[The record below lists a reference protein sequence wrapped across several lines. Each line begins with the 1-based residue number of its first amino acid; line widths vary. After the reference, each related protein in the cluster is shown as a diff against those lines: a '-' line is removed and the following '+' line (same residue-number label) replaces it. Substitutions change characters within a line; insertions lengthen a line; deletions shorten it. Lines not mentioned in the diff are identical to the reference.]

1 MQKVLRRLSTRIWKP
16 SPTIR
21 SVSSRP
27 WQVPRKF
34 KMASQATPTA
44 APTASLTVHD
54 TGSSRPSDSRPP
66 KRPADGN
73 RGPGK
78 NAKKVKKDKKKAK
91 EGGNEEVLAAEIED
105 LLATLDL
112 AGEDDQPPLPE
123 AGVEFDVKVVEQSST
138 GDGLALQEGSGHVY
152 VVPFAFP
159 GDTVRVRVFRHGP
172 ARQRHSLADLVSVVS
187 PSPMRDDSRV
197 TCQYYGRC
205 GGCNFQPLSY
215 ADQLAHKR
223 RVVERAFAH
232 FSGLPPASLP
242 PVGDT
247 IGSPL
252 QYGYRTKL
260 TPHFDGGFQT
270 RKAKPLAAVP
280 DIGFML
286 KGRRRTI
293 DIEDCP
299 IGTDAVRRG
308 MKRERARMA
317 VEYGNYSRGATIL
330 LRESTRRF
338 PKTVDAEGNSVASVP
353 EDLPAEAVRT
363 ETDRYVDVKTCISNP
378 KGTSTEYI
386 DDFVFENEA
395 NSFFQNNN
403 SILPKFTAYVR
414 EHILPP
420 APADGGSNSA
430 TPAVRNLIDAYSG
443 SGLFTI
449 ALSPIFGAGDKSSI
463 GIDIDEKAIRKAGRN
478 AVLNGLQNKV
488 SFVANDA
495 ARLFSEGAPADMD
508 PDATVV
514 VLDPPRKG
522 CDAPF
527 LRQLLAFGPRRVLY
541 VSCNVHT
548 QARDVG
554 VLSRGHVDGEERP
567 KGGPRYEVESIRG
580 FDFFPQT
587 FHVEGVAV
595 LNRVGAAPA
604 AKGAAGSGKDAAK
617 DGPLTAEP

>member
-1 MQKVLRRLSTRIWKP
+1 MQRALSRLSTRIWKP

-27 WQVPRKF
+27 WQASQHLR
-34 KMASQATPTA
+34 MASQATPAA
-44 APTASLTVHD
+44 APAAASLTAHD
-54 TGSSRPSDSRPP
+54 TGSPKPSDSRPP
-66 KRPADGN
+66 KRPAEGN

-78 NAKKVKKDKKKAK
+78 NAKKFKKDKKKPK

-112 AGEDDQPPLPE
+112 AGKDQPPLPE
-123 AGVEFDVKVVEQSST
+123 TGVEFDVKVVEQSST
-138 GDGLALQEGSGHVY
+138 GDGLALQEGSSHVY

-159 GDTVRVRVFRHGP
+159 GDTVRVRVHRHGP
-172 ARQRHSLADLVSVVS
+172 GGQRHSLADFVSVVS
-187 PSPMRDDSRV
+187 PSPMRDDARV
-197 TCQYYGRC
+197 RCRYYGRC

-232 FSGLPPASLP
+232 FSGMPPGSLP

-260 TPHFDGGFQT
+260 TPHFDGAQN
-270 RKAKPLAAVP
+270 RRARPLTAVP

-299 IGTDAVRRG
+299 IGTEAVRRG

-317 VEYGNYSRGATIL
+317 VEYGSYSRGATIL
-330 LRESTRRF
+330 LRESTQRF
-338 PKTVDAEGNSVASVP
+338 PKTVDAEGNSAASLP
-353 EDLPAEAVRT
+353 EDLPADAVRT

-420 APADGGSNSA
+420 AAPTDDQNNDDGSA
-430 TPAVRNLIDAYSG
+430 SRPVRNFIDAYSG

-463 GIDIDEKAIRKAGRN
+463 GIDIDEKAIRKASQN

-488 SFVANDA
+488 RFVANDA

-567 KGGPRYEVESIRG
+567 EGGPTYEVESIRG

-604 AKGAAGSGKDAAK
+604 ATGAAGPGKGVAK
-617 DGPLTAEP
+617 DGP

>member
-1 MQKVLRRLSTRIWKP
+1 MP
-16 SPTIR
+16 
-21 SVSSRP
+21 
-27 WQVPRKF
+27 
-34 KMASQATPTA
+34 SQATAAA
-44 APTASLTVHD
+44 APAAASLTAHD
-54 TGSSRPSDSRPP
+54 TGAFKPSNSRPP
-66 KRPADGN
+66 KRPAEGN
-73 RGPGK
+73 RGLDK
-78 NAKKVKKDKKKAK
+78 NAKKFKKDKKKPK

-112 AGEDDQPPLPE
+112 AGKDQPPLPE
-123 AGVEFDVKVVEQSST
+123 TGVEFDVKVVEQSST
-138 GDGLALQEGSGHVY
+138 GDGLALQEGSSHIY

-159 GDTVRVRVFRHGP
+159 GDTVRIKVHRHGP
-172 ARQRHSLADLVSVVS
+172 REQRHSLADFVSVVS

-197 TCQYYGRC
+197 RCQYYGRC

-215 ADQLAHKR
+215 EDQLAHKR

-232 FSGLPPASLP
+232 FSGMPPGLLP

-260 TPHFDGGFQT
+260 TPHFDGAQN
-270 RKAKPLAAVP
+270 RKAKPLTAMP
-280 DIGFML
+280 DIGFL
-286 KGRRRTI
+286 FKGRRRTL

-299 IGTDAVRRG
+299 IGTEAVRRG

-330 LRESTRRF
+330 LRESTQRF
-338 PKTVDAEGNSVASVP
+338 PKTVDAEGKSTVSLP
-353 EDLPAEAVRT
+353 DDIPAEAVKT
-363 ETDRYVDVKTCISNP
+363 ETDRYVDVKTCVSNP

-403 SILPKFTAYVR
+403 SILPTFTAYVR

-420 APADGGSNSA
+420 APADDGNSA
-430 TPAVRNLIDAYSG
+430 APAVRNLIDAYSG

-449 ALSPIFGAGDKSSI
+449 ALSPIFGAEDKSSI
-463 GIDIDEKAIRKAGRN
+463 GIDIDEKAIQKASEN

-488 SFVANDA
+488 RFVANDA
-495 ARLFSEGAPADMD
+495 ARLFSEGAPANMD
-508 PDATVV
+508 PDETVV

-554 VLSRGHVDGEERP
+554 VLSRGRVDGEERP
-567 KGGPRYEVESIRG
+567 EGGPTYEVESIRG

-587 FHVEGVAV
+587 YHVEGVAV
-595 LNRVGAAPA
+595 LNRVGAAP
-604 AKGAAGSGKDAAK
+604 GKNGGGDACPREDAAK
-617 DGPLTAEP
+617 DGA

>member
-1 MQKVLRRLSTRIWKP
+1 MQRTIARLSNRIW
-16 SPTIR
+16 SPTIH
-21 SVSSRP
+21 SIPARP
-27 WQVPRKF
+27 WQVSRHPR
-34 KMASQATPTA
+34 MPSQATA
-44 APTASLTVHD
+44 APSLSGHD
-54 TGSSRPSDSRPP
+54 TGTFRPSDSRPM
-66 KRPADGN
+66 KRPAEGGG

-78 NAKKVKKDKKKAK
+78 NVKKFKKDKKKPK

-112 AGEDDQPPLPE
+112 AGKDQPPLPE
-123 AGVEFDVKVVEQSST
+123 TDVEFDVRVVEQSST
-138 GDGLALQEGSGHVY
+138 GDGLALQEGSSHVY

-159 GDTVRVRVFRHGP
+159 GDTVRVKVHRHGP
-172 ARQRHSLADLVSVVS
+172 REQRHSLADFVSVVS

-197 TCQYYGRC
+197 RCQYYGRC

-215 ADQLAHKR
+215 EDQLAHKR

-232 FSGLPPASLP
+232 FSGMPPGLLP

-260 TPHFDGGFQT
+260 TPHFDGAQN
-270 RKAKPLAAVP
+270 RKAKKPMTAMP
-280 DIGFML
+280 DIGFL
-286 KGRRRTI
+286 FKGRRRTL

-299 IGTDAVRRG
+299 IGTEAVRRG

-330 LRESTRRF
+330 LRESTQRF
-338 PKTVDAEGNSVASVP
+338 PKTVDAEGKSTVSLP
-353 EDLPAEAVRT
+353 DDIPAEAVKT
-363 ETDRYVDVKTCISNP
+363 ETDRYVDVKTCVSNP

-403 SILPKFTAYVR
+403 SILPTFTAYVR

-420 APADGGSNSA
+420 AAPTDSSSNRGGA
-430 TPAVRNLIDAYSG
+430 TPTVRNLIDAYSG

-449 ALSPIFGAGDKSSI
+449 ALSPIFGAEDKSSI
-463 GIDIDEKAIRKAGRN
+463 GIDIDEKAIQKASEN

-488 SFVANDA
+488 RFVANDA
-495 ARLFSEGAPADMD
+495 AHLFSEGAPANMD
-508 PDATVV
+508 PDETVV

-548 QARDVG
+548 QA
-554 VLSRGHVDGEERP
+554 
-567 KGGPRYEVESIRG
+567 
-580 FDFFPQT
+580 
-587 FHVEGVAV
+587 
-595 LNRVGAAPA
+595 
-604 AKGAAGSGKDAAK
+604 
-617 DGPLTAEP
+617 